1 MPLVGGGVA
10 GDHFE
15 RLNERVLEKIGVKI
29 GPYWHLGFLVFFC
42 VFFVFLTTPSFGI
55 SLRPKKHVF
64 F

>member
-42 VFFVFLTTPSFGI
+42 DFNNSQRLQS
-55 SLRPKKHVF
+55 
-64 F
+64 